1 MEEKSKK
8 TKRKVVKTTK
18 KKAKTTKKATKKE
31 GKKVEINIQNFP
43 SPFKDTA
50 FVKYWS
56 SFLEDIEDRDNFHR
70 GHLKNLEIL
79 CQLYV
84 EYDQLTA
91 ILKEKGFSFMA
102 VGRYGTQVKT
112 RPESTERNKILAE
125 IRQYARLLGI
135 VLNTSQANN
144 EDDDEKGEWD

>member
-1 MEEKSKK
+1 MEEKL
-8 TKRKVVKTTK
+8 KTTK
-18 KKAKTTKKATKKE
+18 KKVARKSKKSSKATKKQTKKDV
-31 GKKVEINIQNFP
+31 KKVEINIKNFP

-56 SFLEDIEDRDNFHR
+56 SFLEDIEDRENFHS

-79 CQLYV
+79 CQLYT
-84 EYDQLTA
+84 EYDLLTD
-91 ILKEKGFSFMA
+91 ILKREGFA
-102 VGRYGTQVKT
+102 YTAHGRYGSQVKT

-135 VLNTSQANN
+135 ILSVGQGTP
-144 EDDDEKGEWD
+144 EDDEKGEWD